1 MDVARVLHVSQPTVS
16 GHLKVLRDAGLVQ
29 PRRAGGRTVFI
40 SSRKRIER
48 LLEDARATIA
58 RWD

>member
-1 MDVARVLHVSQPTVS
+1 
-16 GHLKVLRDAGLVQ
+16 LRDAGLVQ
-29 PRRAGGRTVFI
+29 PHRTGGRTVFEG
-40 SSRKRIER
+40 SRKRIER